1 MSKGGIPYN
10 HPLYAGQVSGTM
22 PDKTVAQKLLIKD
35 NYSVRFINEPPDY
48 RITLGQL
55 PDTVTVLT
63 EPSESVNLIQLFVT
77 SRSELEAQLGDLKP
91 ALKPGGLLWVTYPK
105 GTSQIKAD
113 INRNTINQY
122 ARSIGLQGV
131 AMISVDDTWSALRL
145 KPV

>member
-1 MSKGGIPYN
+1 
-10 HPLYAGQVSGTM
+10 M
-22 PDKTVAQKLLIKD
+22 PDKTVARKLMIKD

-55 PDTVTVLT
+55 QDTVTVLT
-63 EPSESVNLIQLFVT
+63 EPSEPVNLIQIFVI
-77 SRSELEAQLGDLKP
+77 SRRELEAQLEDLKP
-91 ALKPGGLLWVTYPK
+91 ALKPGGLLWGTYPK
-105 GTSQIKAD
+105 GTSRNKAD
-113 INRNTINQY
+113 INRDTINRY